1 MDGVL
6 ITSASDAVE
15 AKFRDYEALSLPG
28 PKEGEMAM
36 ETGTGSKMR
45 AALPSLDDK
54 IKPQYRGFG
63 FPGLLFFFKSNFPGS
78 CLPC

>member
-36 ETGTGSKMR
+36 ETGTGSQNESC
-45 AALPSLDDK
+45 PSKLGRQNK
-54 IKPQYRGFG
+54 ATV
-63 FPGLLFFFKSNFPGS
+63 
-78 CLPC
+78 